1 VLDGAVLRAES
12 RDVRDDH
19 VAVVDGVLDGDDVL
33 LAVYLRDVYFDPD
46 LAGVRV
52 EVLDVQFDVILGG
65 TPAPAEN
72 LLHEAHR
79 RMTRS
84 PPA

>member
-65 TPAPAEN
+65 TPAPP
-72 LLHEAHR
+72 R
-79 RMTRS
+79 IFSMK
-84 PPA
+84 PIDV